1 MEETGILLFEV
12 ADERQEGESVDYHG
26 ERAAL
31 GYSSAAEEGEEL
43 ISLAMDDKEGVV
55 LVGVESKEGST
66 GPFMAGYPEHEGTVD
81 LLEGIGGIH
90 FEKSIVL
97 RG

>member
-1 MEETGILLFEV
+1 MQKTGILLFEV
-12 ADERQEGESVDYHG
+12 ADEGQEGESVDYHG
-26 ERAAL
+26 KGAAL
-31 GYSSAAEEGEEL
+31 GYSGAAEEGEEL

-66 GPFMAGYPEHEGTVD
+66 GPFMAGYPEHEGTVY
-81 LLEGIGGIH
+81 LLEGVGSIH
-90 FEKSIVL
+90 FEESIVL